1 MILDE
6 DDNIIKVMR
15 DVRSPSP
22 ISPDRRRLRHRPR
35 ESQSI
40 FYEAPDGHLISR
52 PSKKNIFHTKKTQVV
67 YADDEP
73 TKVIKKVIINP
84 RTGDRE
90 TIYEKDKPKRQQ
102 KYYHRQRP
110 AQILYDSD
118 DSDDR
123 QPPTQYVRVVKHR
136 TIPSEILPRQEP
148 STRFVMI
155 KKRSE
160 SDPVYAVTSRM
171 PVIKSNRRIVYEVPP
186 KKPLTTYIYPNGK
199 YYK

>member
-6 DDNIIKVMR
+6 DDNIIKVIR
-15 DVRSPSP
+15 DGRSPSP
-22 ISPDRRRLRHRPR
+22 VSPDRRRPRHRPR

-40 FYEAPDGHLISR
+40 FYEAPDGRVISR
-52 PSKKNIFHTKKTQVV
+52 PPKRNLVHTKKTQVV

-73 TKVIKKVIINP
+73 TKVIKKVIVDP

-90 TIYEKDKPKRQQ
+90 IIYAKDKPKRQQ
-102 KYYHRQRP
+102 KYFLRQQP
-110 AQILYDSD
+110 AQVLYDSD
-118 DSDDR
+118 DSDY
-123 QPPTQYVRVVKHR
+123 QQPTQYVRVIKHR
-136 TIPSEILPRQEP
+136 PIPTEVLPRQEP
-148 STRFVMI
+148 STRYVVI

-160 SDPVYAVTSRM
+160 SDPLYGVTSKM
-171 PVIKSNRRIVYEVPP
+171 PVIRNTRRIVYEVPP